1 MPSALNKITQPF
13 IYEITPGRGLRHSA
27 TTKEEL
33 LILDLFPIAT
43 GTK

>member
-1 MPSALNKITQPF
+1 MPSALNKITQPLSTRS
-13 IYEITPGRGLRHSA
+13 TPGRGLRHSA